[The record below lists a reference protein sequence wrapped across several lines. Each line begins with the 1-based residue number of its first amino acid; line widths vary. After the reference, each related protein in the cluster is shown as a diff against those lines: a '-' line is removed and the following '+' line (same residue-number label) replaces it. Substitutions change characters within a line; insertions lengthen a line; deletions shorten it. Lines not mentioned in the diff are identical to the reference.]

1 MALVARLKDVG
12 IKQQIRQEL
21 ESGKN
26 YENMW
31 RGVGGPEGVLIVS
44 TIVPELKQHEGR
56 TLAAVAQLQ
65 HKDPFDT
72 LCDLLIQSKD
82 GIGAAYFSMN
92 EDDVRLAMQQPWVS
106 IGTDYGEVA
115 PDGPLGE
122 SKSHPRAYGSF
133 ARILGKYVR
142 DEHVLALE
150 NAVRKFTSLPAQ
162 RVRLDHRGLL
172 REDYFAD
179 ITIFNPKTVTDTATF
194 ESPNSP
200 SKGIEYVF
208 VNGVLALEHEKT
220 TGDFGGRP
228 LRGPAYQARAIAPEG
243 LPPRGSIRGFVSDT
257 DGWPLPRTKLI
268 LTDAS
273 GKEIGS
279 ATSGREGKYEI
290 LLEQPCD
297 QCTLTASRMGFADE
311 RRPVIYNGS
320 NPLWFG
326 FALQRQ

>member
-1 MALVARLKDVG
+1 
-12 IKQQIRQEL
+12 
-21 ESGKN
+21 
-26 YENMW
+26 
-31 RGVGGPEGVLIVS
+31 
-44 TIVPELKQHEGR
+44 
-56 TLAAVAQLQ
+56 
-65 HKDPFDT
+65 
-72 LCDLLIQSKD
+72 
-82 GIGAAYFSMN
+82 
-92 EDDVRLAMQQPWVS
+92 
-106 IGTDYGEVA
+106 
-115 PDGPLGE
+115 LGE

-142 DEHVLALE
+142 DEHVLVLE
-150 NAVRKFTSLPAQ
+150 NAIRKFTSLPSQ

-228 LRGPAYQARAIAPEG
+228 LRGPAYQARAIAPDG
-243 LPPRGSIRGFVSDT
+243 LPPRGSVRGFVSDT
-257 DGWPLPRTKLI
+257 DGWPLPRTKVV

-273 GKEIGS
+273 GKEIGN

-290 LLEQPCD
+290 PLEQPCN
-297 QCTLTASRMGFADE
+297 QCTITASRMGFSE
-311 RRPVIYNGS
+311 QKRPVAYNGS

-326 FALQRQ
+326 FALQRQSARSH